1 MAPNDKQN
9 SLGESKMDNSCISFL
24 ADSGKLIVEGSSLS
38 RDQKETAKL
47 QIDCVADLIDCLQKA
62 SAVRSSMN
70 IPQYMLSLDYL
81 YTIKQTA
88 KKCGLTKLILFPCL
102 VDGQILYCY
111 RMYGGDLSAFC
122 RALEIK
128 RFDDANL
135 TMSEDVQEDLIEKY
149 GVILYLA

>member
-9 SLGESKMDNSCISFL
+9 SLGESKMNNSCISFL

-70 IPQYMLSLDYL
+70 IPQYTLSLDYL

>member
-70 IPQYMLSLDYL
+70 IPQYTLSLDYH
-81 YTIKQTA
+81 KA
-88 KKCGLTKLILFPCL
+88 NCKKMRVNKANFIP
-102 VDGQILYCY
+102 
-111 RMYGGDLSAFC
+111 LSGR
-122 RALEIK
+122 RADTVLLQ
-128 RFDDANL
+128 N
-135 TMSEDVQEDLIEKY
+135 VWW
-149 GVILYLA
+149 